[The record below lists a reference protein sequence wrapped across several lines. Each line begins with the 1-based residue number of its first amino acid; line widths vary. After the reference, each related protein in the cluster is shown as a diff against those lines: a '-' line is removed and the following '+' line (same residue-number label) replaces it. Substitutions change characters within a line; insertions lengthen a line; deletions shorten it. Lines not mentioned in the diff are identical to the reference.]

1 LTGQKSYRKP
11 DKVNISKSLGVQSP
25 QFNAFLF
32 APVGEDCRGMQV
44 SVLSAL
50 ARFGVDP
57 WREAE
62 VLSNL
67 PQTDAAGRLDGIIL
81 AAAEVPSAAA
91 NHNDITT
98 RLIAL
103 LPQAVTLQTT
113 VRKAIGSPVPEQRT
127 VVILWTAFMVLL
139 LIGQTLAY
147 RPDAG
152 FSGGEKHDATTASTS
167 RPDAHKP

>member
-1 LTGQKSYRKP
+1 
-11 DKVNISKSLGVQSP
+11 
-25 QFNAFLF
+25 
-32 APVGEDCRGMQV
+32 
-44 SVLSAL
+44 
-50 ARFGVDP
+50 
-57 WREAE
+57 
-62 VLSNL
+62 
-67 PQTDAAGRLDGIIL
+67 
-81 AAAEVPSAAA
+81 VPSAAA

-113 VRKAIGSPVPEQRT
+113 VRKAIGLPALEQRI
-127 VVILWTAFMVLL
+127 VVILWTAFMLIF

-152 FSGGEKHDATTASTS
+152 VSGGEGSGATTASIS